1 MYLIFEIKR
10 PDHLFQEDR
19 ERESEENNAGAIE
32 SNRSEK
38 AGKISQASDDD
49 LGKKILQNLRGDN
62 NEEEIEMEIHQ
73 TGDPVAELPGA
84 RRGGDI
90 KARQRRVLKVGYL
103 NIRLPVPKS
112 STTPGENAEMPRGK
126 LAAKILRWARQ
137 ATSMP
142 SRGDAEPAMSRRGST
157 RQFPAGT
164 APPKVAALRRSLHS
178 SAVAEADLR
187 GQSQS

>member
-1 MYLIFEIKR
+1 MYLIFEIKY

-38 AGKISQASDDD
+38 AGEISQASDDD
-49 LGKKILQNLRGDN
+49 LVKKILQNLRGDN
-62 NEEEIEMEIHQ
+62 NEEEIEIEIHQ
-73 TGDPVAELPGA
+73 TGDPAAELPGA

-112 STTPGENAEMPRGK
+112 STTPGENA
-126 LAAKILRWARQ
+126 LAAKIIRLPRQ
-137 ATSMP
+137 AAS
-142 SRGDAEPAMSRRGST
+142 MSRRGST
-157 RQFPAGT
+157 RQFPAGAT
-164 APPKVAALRRSLHS
+164 PPKVAAEKPPLKRRRRS
-178 SAVAEADLR
+178 
-187 GQSQS
+187 